1 MIVFFSGISRAV
13 LRVCALFLCIFCAS
27 FGAPSTAHSG
37 MIPPVLRAPS
47 VSLLPDLQYFID
59 ATGTMDVE
67 EAAAPSNSQM
77 FKPLNVKALPR
88 LAGVMWLRFTLA
100 PLPAGGRSQALLLD
114 MGPDV
119 PADPV
124 LYQPALSPI
133 ADSIEWRE
141 ILPTHR
147 NVLLLPEPG
156 AEAITCY
163 IRLDGLPGI
172 WFSPTLRT
180 PQDAAT
186 NWGSLSGTAALLALG
201 VVMLLC
207 LLRGLSE
214 RGQWRVWT
222 ALYVGVA
229 LLQGALGMPA
239 YGTGHIT
246 LNQAVAV
253 LAPGLALMLLPH
265 VGRHLMRTRGRSP
278 LLDAQFVL
286 LSLPGAALAL
296 LPLLPGFG
304 WSIRFLS
311 LWPACTLIFTLSA
324 LGGSIMGLGGA
335 RRFLLGCLVPP
346 LFVAAGIMGL
356 DYGYAANLLASAP
369 LWGTA
374 LSALLI
380 AGTGL
385 PRDAV
390 QNSDAGADNDRPEP
404 TKGKKREPAAAKR
417 SIAGLD
423 AALVSSGMSDAPIS
437 LDAPLDDPN
446 LRLLPPSAAGKTAA
460 DFSALPVDISD
471 NADPAPVAA
480 RAPRQTT
487 PSSVSPGMWENL
499 LRPPLDRLMR
509 EGAAL
514 GHCSLPPAVRQYAEN
529 MINAAGD
536 LARILDNPG
545 ESQGQSGIG
554 EQRAAF
560 NLQHLVREAHDAVT
574 TAAENAGIGLAWYM
588 PPLLGH
594 MYEGQASAL
603 RDTLS
608 LLLESAV
615 RATSRGAVHLS
626 VRRVPETA
634 DPGHLLFTVTDTG
647 AGIPPRDRSTL
658 ALTRAWELAGSNN
671 GYLNVEC
678 GPQGTSIA
686 FTLRLKPL
694 ENASETDKSAAQ
706 ARGPHM
712 AVVAESAV
720 ARQALAHM
728 ITNRGCK
735 STESR
740 SMREALQ
747 CNREAPAIMLVVQ
760 FPHHGPA
767 EADALGR
774 FEAEA
779 LESGLPVFKALAITK
794 DDKHWD
800 ALAETGYTHAL
811 LDPVDAE
818 AFAATINEVLVEG
831 GFAEGAQPA
840 PATPEEPDMAEMA
853 LAAAAVSSAAVASMQ
868 AQQPIELSLAS
879 APDAGQPETADS
891 APLRMDA
898 PAQAPNMSDVLP
910 DLFGQATP
918 TEAALLP
925 DMPRQDLPHEEPL
938 SFGAQTQPVMPHVTM
953 DTHSQQGML
962 LPLMGDAPQQ
972 ADDQAPIELTDLLPE
987 ENSGSSADQLLP
999 SMAEP
1004 AAELPISA
1012 PSTPP
1017 TEADDALPDL
1027 QSLAD
1032 TSAAPADAA
1041 LDTLADSLPEVQSA
1055 LLPEDVA
1062 EDLPQ
1067 TSPEAQPAAAAE
1079 SLAEVLPDVLPAEVP
1094 TGDAPASSLAKA
1106 SLADEFMASAGLEGP
1121 HWTADEAVADSSDLG
1136 SASTAAESA
1145 VTAAATAAT
1154 SATAVEQPEAGNSE
1168 PQISDLTKQAV
1179 EEKAEV
1185 AQAEVTQAEVTQAE
1199 AQAAPLAAQATSVT
1213 PEFEPL
1219 LWPEP
1224 AQQQVPAPADTRS
1237 VTPAEFIEASLPVES
1252 PAGEAVGA
1260 SADEPAGDPVDLPT
1274 APDAQAQ
1281 EVQADEAMAP
1291 LRSMS
1296 DRVGEATLSPVNA
1309 ASSVADTPAESANG
1323 SGFDVPAPAGRG
1335 AWDNY
1340 SLHEEW
1346 VGEPIPVGTPVPT
1359 ARMAA
1364 PEQAQ
1369 APAPTPASA
1378 SAAASAAVS
1387 AAAPARQEKKS
1398 YVGPSLAHPGEWV
1411 GEPMP
1416 MAKPAKQEEAVAP
1429 QQLAETSASD
1439 AQTDNRRSRAVEMPR
1454 TATGRLILKLLG
1466 SAGDR
1471 PVDTAK
1477 DSADSGKPDL
1487 MADLAAMPQ
1496 ESVPTASPASA
1507 PEATPESAPA
1517 AAEPRRAA
1525 TALKPGS
1532 KGNSIMNFIAGAA
1545 DALRHQDHNAP
1556 TQQAEPATTSPYAPE
1571 TASAAPVDDKRA
1583 AGTPQPATPVSAPSA
1598 AVVPPNAPRET
1609 DQTIP
1614 QLVAR
1619 LDAAMDDAQQGF
1631 KNRRCGVVGEAANRI
1646 ATESDAFGFR
1656 VLARMARCV
1665 ERAAK
1670 ANDMNALRDLLPEL
1684 AVAVERNRIGLT
1696 PRR

>member
-1 MIVFFSGISRAV
+1 MIVFFSGMSRAA
-13 LRVCALFLCIFCAS
+13 LRVCALFLCVFCAS
-27 FGAPSTAHSG
+27 FGVPSTAHSG

-59 ATGTMDVE
+59 VTGTMDVE

-77 FKPLNVKALPR
+77 FKPLNVKELPR

-100 PLPAGGRSQALLLD
+100 PLPTGGRSQAILLD

-124 LYQPALSPI
+124 LFQPAPSPI

-156 AEAITCY
+156 AESITCY

-186 NWGSLSGTAALLALG
+186 NWGSLSGTAALLALA

-229 LLQGALGMPA
+229 LMQGTLGMPA
-239 YGTGHIT
+239 YGAGHIT
-246 LNQAVAV
+246 LNQALAV

-304 WSIRFLS
+304 WSIRYLS

-324 LGGSIMGLGGA
+324 LGGAIMGLGGA

-385 PRDAV
+385 PRDAA
-390 QNSDAGADNDRPEP
+390 QSDSSKADANKAESG
-404 TKGKKREPAAAKR
+404 KGKKRESAPAAKR
-417 SIAGLD
+417 NIAGLD
-423 AALVSSGMSDAPIS
+423 AALVSSSIGDGPIN

-471 NADPAPVAA
+471 NADPTPVAA
-480 RAPRQTT
+480 RT
-487 PSSVSPGMWENL
+487 PQKGTASVNPGMWENL

-536 LARILDNPG
+536 LAKILDNPG
-545 ESQGQSGIG
+545 ATQDQSGVG
-554 EQRAAF
+554 EQRAPF

-574 TAAENAGIGLAWYM
+574 AAAENAGIGLAWYM

-594 MYEGQASAL
+594 MYEGQARAL
-603 RDTLS
+603 RETLS
-608 LLLESAV
+608 MLLESAV

-634 DPGHLLFTVTDTG
+634 DPGHLLFTVTDSG

-658 ALTRAWELAGSNN
+658 ALTRAWELAGSNS

-694 ENASETDKSAAQ
+694 ENTADADKAAAQ
-706 ARGPHM
+706 ARGPHI

-720 ARQALAHM
+720 DRQALAHM
-728 ITNRGCK
+728 ITNLGCN

-747 CNREAPAIMLVVQ
+747 CNREAPALMLVVQ
-760 FPHHGPA
+760 YPHHGPA

-779 LESGLPVFKALAITK
+779 LETGLPVFKALAITK
-794 DDKHWD
+794 DDKQWD

-818 AFAATINEVLVEG
+818 AFAATLNEVLTEG
-831 GFAEGAQPA
+831 GFLGDSPANSTAEKPA
-840 PATPEEPDMAEMA
+840 EPIMPDQAEMA
-853 LAAAAVSSAAVASMQ
+853 LAAAAVGSAVAGFG
-868 AQQPIELSLAS
+868 E
-879 APDAGQPETADS
+879 ETATVAEDT
-891 APLRMDA
+891 PQLPVELTLDA
-898 PAQAPNMSDVLP
+898 PAPEAAPKPNDLP
-910 DLFGQATP
+910 DLFGDDTLTQGS
-918 TEAALLP
+918 LLP
-925 DMPRQDLPHEEPL
+925 NLPQRDHVGAAPAPDVQMPLPHEEPL
-938 SFGAQTQPVMPHVTM
+938 SFHAQERQDV
-953 DTHSQQGML
+953 SFAAAQGSML
-962 LPLMGDAPQQ
+962 LPLMGDTPQDNDSQ
-972 ADDQAPIELTDLLPE
+972 EDDQAPIELTELLPE
-987 ENSGSSADQLLP
+987 EDKGEAGQLSLSMPEAADTASDTAPDAEADTLP
-999 SMAEP
+999 LMQ
-1004 AAELPISA
+1004 
-1012 PSTPP
+1012 PP
-1017 TEADDALPDL
+1017 TEAPAAEPESEQLEAPVAL
-1027 QSLAD
+1027 SE
-1032 TSAAPADAA
+1032 AAPV
-1041 LDTLADSLPEVQSA
+1041 DSQEPA
-1055 LLPEDVA
+1055 G
-1062 EDLPQ
+1062 
-1067 TSPEAQPAAAAE
+1067 QPAIA
-1079 SLAEVLPDVLPAEVP
+1079 
-1094 TGDAPASSLAKA
+1094 T
-1106 SLADEFMASAGLEGP
+1106 ADEFLASAGLEGP
-1121 HWTADEAVADSSDLG
+1121 HWAAEDTTPADEPAAHNAETESPE
-1136 SASTAAESA
+1136 STDETAKDGVIAENAGQEVTTAESA
-1145 VTAAATAAT
+1145 QPAA
-1154 SATAVEQPEAGNSE
+1154 
-1168 PQISDLTKQAV
+1168 
-1179 EEKAEV
+1179 
-1185 AQAEVTQAEVTQAE
+1185 
-1199 AQAAPLAAQATSVT
+1199 
-1213 PEFEPL
+1213 FEPIE
-1219 LWPEP
+1219 WPQPASIEP
-1224 AQQQVPAPADTRS
+1224 APTEPVQDATPAHDDKAR
-1237 VTPAEFIEASLPVES
+1237 VTPAEFIEASLPVEE
-1252 PAGEAVGA
+1252 PFT
-1260 SADEPAGDPVDLPT
+1260 EPAEFPAKGDAAT
-1274 APDAQAQ
+1274 ADGAAAPPAEEPLAAQGIT
-1281 EVQADEAMAP
+1281 P
-1291 LRSMS
+1291 LKSMS
-1296 DRVGEATLSPVNA
+1296 DRVGEATLTPVNA
-1309 ASSVADTPAESANG
+1309 AANFAERSVDTSNESAASN
-1323 SGFDVPAPAGRG
+1323 GFDVPAPAGRG

-1346 VGEPIPVGTPVPT
+1346 VGEPMPIGTPVPT
-1359 ARMAA
+1359 ARMATPVQA
-1364 PEQAQ
+1364 TASAAQ
-1369 APAPTPASA
+1369 APAS
-1378 SAAASAAVS
+1378 
-1387 AAAPARQEKKS
+1387 AAPAAFAPQEKKS
-1398 YVGPSLAHPGEWV
+1398 YVSPSLAHPGEWV

-1416 MAKPAKQEEAVAP
+1416 MAKPAKQEQPAAALQPTEVQADA
-1429 QQLAETSASD
+1429 LAD
-1439 AQTDNRRSRAVEMPR
+1439 DRRNRQVEMPR
-1454 TATGRLILKLLG
+1454 TATGRMILKLLG

-1471 PVDTAK
+1471 PLDTDKAP
-1477 DSADSGKPDL
+1477 APSGKPDL
-1487 MADLAAMPQ
+1487 LADLAAMPEQ
-1496 ESVPTASPASA
+1496 DTTPSTQISAPVTEPESVP
-1507 PEATPESAPA
+1507 AT
-1517 AAEPRRAA
+1517 AEPRRTA
-1525 TALKPGS
+1525 TALKASGKGS
-1532 KGNSIMNFIAGAA
+1532 SIMNFIAGAA
-1545 DALRHQDHNAP
+1545 EALRHTEP
-1556 TQQAEPATTSPYAPE
+1556 SGTPQAEQKDQPAADAPSSSPQYTPE
-1571 TASAAPVDDKRA
+1571 MASAASNGPEPIQA
-1583 AGTPQPATPVSAPSA
+1583 AAAASAPPA
-1598 AVVPPNAPRET
+1598 ALVAPNAPRET

-1631 KNRRCGVVGEAANRI
+1631 KNRRCAMVGEAANRI
-1646 ATESDAFGFR
+1646 ASESDAFGFR

>member
-59 ATGTMDVE
+59 VTGTMDVE

-100 PLPAGGRSQALLLD
+100 PLPAGGRSQAMLLD

-124 LYQPALSPI
+124 LYQPAQSPI

-229 LLQGALGMPA
+229 LLQGALGMPG
-239 YGTGHIT
+239 YGSGHIT

-311 LWPACTLIFTLSA
+311 LWPACTVIFTLSA
-324 LGGSIMGLGGA
+324 LGGAIMGLGGS
-335 RRFLLGCLVPP
+335 RRFLLGCFVPP

-385 PRDAV
+385 PRDAA
-390 QNSDAGADNDRPEP
+390 QNNEDKGDTDKAA
-404 TKGKKREPAAAKR
+404 KGKKREPAAAKR

-423 AALVSSGMSDAPIS
+423 AALVSSGMGDGPIN

-471 NADPAPVAA
+471 NADPVPTGA
-480 RAPRQTT
+480 RAPRQA
-487 PSSVSPGMWENL
+487 PAPGLNSGMNPGMWETL
-499 LRPPLDRLMR
+499 LRPPVDRILR
-509 EGAAL
+509 DGAAL

-536 LARILDNPG
+536 LAKILDNPG
-545 ESQGQSGIG
+545 ETQSQSGVG
-554 EQRAAF
+554 EQRSAF

-574 TAAENAGIGLAWYM
+574 STAENAGIGLAWYM

-603 RDTLS
+603 RETLS

-634 DPGHLLFTVTDTG
+634 DPGHLLFTVSDTG

-658 ALTRAWELAGSNN
+658 ALTRAWGLAGSNN

-694 ENASETDKSAAQ
+694 ENAAETEKSTAQ
-706 ARGPHM
+706 ARGPHI

-728 ITNRGCK
+728 IDSLGCK

-760 FPHHGPA
+760 YPAHGPA

-779 LESGLPVFKALAITK
+779 VETGLPVFKALAITK
-794 DDKHWD
+794 DDTHWD

-818 AFAATINEVLVEG
+818 AFAATLHEVLLEG
-831 GFAEGAQPA
+831 GFLGDKPTAEGAQ
-840 PATPEEPDMAEMA
+840 AEMPMA
-853 LAAAAVSSAAVASMQ
+853 AAVASAAAEAVEAAAPGSAQ
-868 AQQPIELSLAS
+868 AEQPVEIL
-879 APDAGQPETADS
+879 PDTGPDTAEPETGDA

-898 PAQAPNMSDVLP
+898 PAQSQMPDALP
-910 DLFGQATP
+910 DLFGQDTP
-918 TEAALLP
+918 TQASLLP
-925 DMPRQDLPHEEPL
+925 DMPQHGLSHDAPL
-938 SFGAQTQPVMPHVTM
+938 SFDVQ
-953 DTHSQQGML
+953 QQGMPTISMDTADQGSLL
-962 LPLMGDAPQQ
+962 LPLMNDTDQQ
-972 ADDQAPIELTDLLPE
+972 AEDQAPIELTDLLPE
-987 ENSGSSADQLLP
+987 ENSASADTLLLP
-999 SMAEP
+999 AMQE
-1004 AAELPISA
+1004 AAEADLTPVLPETSPEISPETLPETA
-1012 PSTPP
+1012 AT
-1017 TEADDALPDL
+1017 LPDM
-1027 QSLAD
+1027 Q
-1032 TSAAPADAA
+1032 TETEAAPAATP
-1041 LDTLADSLPEVQSA
+1041 LDLQAESLPEAHPEPLAESA
-1055 LLPEDVA
+1055 P
-1062 EDLPQ
+1062 
-1067 TSPEAQPAAAAE
+1067 QPATAAT
-1079 SLAEVLPDVLPAEVP
+1079 AEVLTEPQPEAL
-1094 TGDAPASSLAKA
+1094 APAQPEALPEPEDLDANGLAA
-1106 SLADEFMASAGLEGP
+1106 SPANGSQADEFLASAGLEGP
-1121 HWTADEAVADSSDLG
+1121 HW
-1136 SASTAAESA
+1136 AAEYDADNAADNGSD
-1145 VTAAATAAT
+1145 AAAKDSAEPALAAADTGIPAEQPTAAT
-1154 SATAVEQPEAGNSE
+1154 GPARDLPETEQEAAAQPAAT
-1168 PQISDLTKQAV
+1168 
-1179 EEKAEV
+1179 V
-1185 AQAEVTQAEVTQAE
+1185 AQSS
-1199 AQAAPLAAQATSVT
+1199 L
-1213 PEFEPL
+1213 FEPL
-1219 LWPEP
+1219 DWPEP
-1224 AQQQVPAPADTRS
+1224 AQQQTPAPAEKQS
-1237 VTPAEFIEASLPVES
+1237 VTPVEFIEAALPV
-1252 PAGEAVGA
+1252 
-1260 SADEPAGDPVDLPT
+1260 DEPAEEPVAASVDPAAPVHAPAAAAPET
-1274 APDAQAQ
+1274 ADPAQPEYGPA
-1281 EVQADEAMAP
+1281 EEYPPKASPADEAMAR
-1291 LRSMS
+1291 LKSMG

-1309 ASSVADTPAESANG
+1309 ATSTADALPGTARS

-1346 VGEPIPVGTPVPT
+1346 VGDPMPIGTPVPT
-1359 ARMAA
+1359 ARVAA
-1364 PEQAQ
+1364 PAQ
-1369 APAPTPASA
+1369 PTAPAPSQ
-1378 SAAASAAVS
+1378 AAASANDS
-1387 AAAPARQEKKS
+1387 AAGSARQEKKS
-1398 YVGPSLAHPGEWV
+1398 YVSPSLAHPAEWV

-1416 MAKPAKQEEAVAP
+1416 MTRAAKTDEPAE
-1429 QQLAETSASD
+1429 QQPAESQPGD
-1439 AQTDNRRSRAVEMPR
+1439 RRSRAVEMPR

-1471 PVDTAK
+1471 PADAPK
-1477 DSADSGKPDL
+1477 ESASTDRPDL

-1496 ESVPTASPASA
+1496 EDAPTPAPASVSVSA
-1507 PEATPESAPA
+1507 PVSTPEAPSATA
-1517 AAEPRRAA
+1517 QPRRAA
-1525 TALKPGS
+1525 TALKPGGKAS
-1532 KGNSIMNFIAGAA
+1532 SIMNFIAGAA
-1545 DALRHQDHNAP
+1545 EALRHTEHEAAPAAAPQVAPKTRPDVSVPQNAP
-1556 TQQAEPATTSPYAPE
+1556 ER
-1571 TASAAPVDDKRA
+1571 ASADKLTA
-1583 AGTPQPATPVSAPSA
+1583 VETQPAAPASVPPA
-1598 AVVPPNAPRET
+1598 AFVAPNAPRET

-1619 LDAAMDDAQQGF
+1619 LDTAMDDAQQGF
-1631 KNRRCGVVGEAANRI
+1631 KNRRCAVVGEAANRI